1 MKKIQFKSNKGFA
14 ASDALIAISIIALFS
29 GVIASIS
36 YNIYLAN
43 SNIKRMSM
51 ANSYI
56 AEVFEYANKIYYE
69 DVTEQNLT
77 EYFNNKYYY
86 SEGKVPRQRAEAKIK
101 ETPEEILDT
110 PFKINLDITNYNET
124 EGNTDKLDLIKQIK
138 MIVEYN
144 IGNKQ
149 QKIEMTTIKKR
160 ENLETPNI
168 PNIANIK
175 LNDEENVYPI
185 KHISSEYVI
194 CNKNDNNW
202 YNYQNGNL
210 AKVIV
215 TKSSLKEGDK
225 ISDENITLVGNIY
238 WWIPR
243 YAYTNNKIIFL
254 FGNSDKYI
262 ETVNN
267 YKRLT
272 EINKNLYTIPT
283 DFISNQNNLD
293 GIWINNTSLSV
304 YQILN
309 NVYKIKS

>member
-1 MKKIQFKSNKGFA
+1 MKKTRFKGNKGFA

-29 GVIASIS
+29 GLIASIS

-56 AEVFEYANKIYYE
+56 SEVFEYANKIYYE
-69 DVTEQNLT
+69 DVTEENLT

-86 SEGKVPRQRAEAKIK
+86 SEGKVPKQRAEAKIK
-101 ETPEEILDT
+101 ETPDEKLNT

-124 EGNTDKLDLIKQIK
+124 QGNTDKLDLVKQIK
-138 MIVEYN
+138 MTVDYN

-175 LNDEENVYPI
+175 LNDKENVYPI
-185 KHISSEYVI
+185 KRISSGYII

-202 YNYQNGNL
+202 YNYQNGDL

-225 ISDENITLVGNIY
+225 ISNENITLVGNIY
-238 WWIPR
+238 LWIPR
-243 YAYTNNKIIFL
+243 YAYTNNKIEFL

-262 ETVNN
+262 ETVND
-267 YKRLT
+267 YKKLT
-272 EINKNLYTIPT
+272 ETNKNLYTIPT
-283 DFISNQNNLD
+283 DFVSNQNNLD
-293 GIWINNTSLSV
+293 GVWVNNTNLSV
-304 YQILN
+304 YQILDN
-309 NVYKIKS
+309 IYKIKD